1 MTLHERIRAWWEDF
15 YYDNPVVWL
24 TTPDLH
30 RALVSSQPKS
40 STPLMK
46 PALARRIAYGCW
58 GISLVA
64 LIAAYLTPVS
74 REVLAIVQDNLRGNP
89 VIVGVF
95 VFMLSLVALT
105 QVSVIGRLLAREHE
119 ERTWTFAILTRLSG
133 SHFVYGR
140 VLPSIR
146 LGGLIFTGIYC
157 SPFILCTMIA
167 CYGWAEGIARTLQS
181 LWIILTSYC
190 FLLALGTRVCV
201 TTRSIVATRI
211 RLALFWFTLAVGF
224 YVVMSYLEP
233 EALPNYIRWLRE
245 NPQAAFDPRAWIIS
259 LYPILFLVSL
269 FAAPSL
275 FWGVPQG
282 FIYLFLAWRL
292 FAWSG
297 QVLEA
302 MRRLPEPV
310 RKQEEGT

>member
-1 MTLHERIRAWWEDF
+1 MTLHERIRTWWDDY
-15 YYDNPVVWL
+15 YYDNPVVRL
-24 TTPDLH
+24 ATPDIQ

-46 PALARRIAYGCW
+46 PALARRIAYWCW
-58 GISLVA
+58 GIALFA

-89 VIVGVF
+89 VIVGAWVF
-95 VFMLSLVALT
+95 ILSLVALT
-105 QVSVIGRLLAREHE
+105 QASVIGRLLAQEHE

-146 LGGLIFTGIYC
+146 LGGLIFIGIYC
-157 SPFILCTMIA
+157 SPFILCTMVA
-167 CYGWAEGIARTLQS
+167 CYGWIEGIARTLQS

-201 TTRSIVATRI
+201 TGRTLMATRI
-211 RLALFWFTLAVGF
+211 RLALFWFAISAGF
-224 YVVMSYLEP
+224 YVVISYLQP
-233 EALPNYIRWLRE
+233 DALPNYIRWLRE
-245 NPQAAFDPRAWIIS
+245 NPQAAFDPRAWVIS
-259 LYPILFLVSL
+259 LYPVLFLAST
-269 FAAPSL
+269 FGSASL
-275 FWGVPQG
+275 FWGIPQG
-282 FIYLFLAWRL
+282 FIYLLLAWQL
-292 FAWSG
+292 FDWSG
-297 QVLEA
+297 QALEK